1 MEAMEFV
8 AITMSR
14 PGRDL
19 KTGIAFSSSFTMGWL
34 SGRLARAEA
43 ISSASSMKHT
53 KRSTC
58 TRSSSAARNVA
69 AARGAMAEE

>member
-19 KTGIAFSSSFTMGWL
+19 KAGIALSSSLTIGWL
-34 SGRLARAEA
+34 SGRLAARRGDFVRLVNEA
-43 ISSASSMKHT
+43 HQAVHVRQIFE
-53 KRSTC
+53 
-58 TRSSSAARNVA
+58 
-69 AARGAMAEE
+69 RGAKSCCASGALAQE

>member
-1 MEAMEFV
+1 MEAMELV

-19 KTGIAFSSSFTMGWL
+19 KTGIALSSSFTMGWL
-34 SGRLARAEA
+34 SGRLARAAA

-58 TRSSSAARNVA
+58 TRSSNAARRCRC
-69 AARGAMAEE
+69 ARGAGAEK

>member
-19 KTGIAFSSSFTMGWL
+19 KTGIALSSSLTTALALGSAGARRGDFV
-34 SGRLARAEA
+34 RLVNEA
-43 ISSASSMKHT
+43 HQAVHVRQVFQRGTQS
-53 KRSTC
+53 RC
-58 TRSSSAARNVA
+58 
-69 AARGAMAEE
+69 ARGAMAEE